1 MTRNDTI
8 ATVSNITLLASISPY
23 SDQSTAGPDVDVYSA
38 SAAPG
43 SIFQFYVDQTDE
55 FVQPLPN
62 RNSMQPV
69 LEIVDSTGARYQAC
83 GGGSSFNLPCV
94 NNLPG
99 ASYIT
104 GNILN
109 FQVPGTGTVSVTF
122 FMRVSDARGDARPDF
137 IYTFN
142 VFGVN

>member
-69 LEIVDSTGARYQAC
+69 
-83 GGGSSFNLPCV
+83 
-94 NNLPG
+94 
-99 ASYIT
+99 
-104 GNILN
+104 
-109 FQVPGTGTVSVTF
+109 TF